1 MLTGGDW
8 GSKPKTMQE
17 ERDLSIRRSSYF
29 DDRNYMCVGYM
40 SQSAPRQP
48 LFKRLANGL
57 LSLFIR

>member
-17 ERDLSIRRSSYF
+17 ERDLLIRRSSYF
-29 DDRNYMCVGYM
+29 GDRNDVCVRHM

-48 LFKRLANGL
+48 LFKRMANGL